1 MMGKALGKYFVEK
14 FFEGNSKEE
23 IKKK

>member
-1 MMGKALGKYFVEK
+1 MGKALGKYFVEK